1 MIRFMENK
9 TSIDILEEQ
18 KRLARMGLDY
28 ETYKEQPEKLNE
40 ELEKI
45 LKKVRKKNQIISV
58 ISFVACLFVVCL
70 SAIANFSYLAMKDE
84 LTEKNVIIQK
94 YEQIVHSLG
103 TNTDSEKLHGNLQ
116 ERSSSTEIVN
126 EKYRMLEKISD
137 LESKIKLIKKQY
149 DISVINDGKSYYL
162 KANKVDSALL
172 LLDVYRDKIHFDS
185 KKNEW
190 IVVR

>member
-1 MIRFMENK
+1 MILFMEKRNCK
-9 TSIDILEEQ
+9 NILEEQ
-18 KRLARMGLDY
+18 ERLASMGLDY
-28 ETYKEQPEKLNE
+28 MTYKEQVGKLSD
-40 ELEKI
+40 ELEVI
-45 LKKVRKKNQIISV
+45 LKKARKRNHV
-58 ISFVACLFVVCL
+58 ITMFSFVVCMFIVVF
-70 SAIANFSYLAMKDE
+70 SAIVNFSNLAMKDE
-84 LTEKNVIIQK
+84 LDEKNGIIQK

-103 TNTDSEKLHGNLQ
+103 ANTDSEKLHGNSQ
-116 ERSSSTEIVN
+116 ESSSSAEIVN

-137 LESKIKLIKKQY
+137 LEGKIKLIKKQY
-149 DISVINDGKSYYL
+149 GISVVDDGKSYYL

>member
-1 MIRFMENK
+1 MENK

-18 KRLARMGLDY
+18 ERLARMGLDY
-28 ETYKEQPEKLNE
+28 ETYKEQPDKLNE
-40 ELEKI
+40 ELEKR

-58 ISFVACLFVVCL
+58 ISFVACLFVVCF

-84 LTEKNVIIQK
+84 LNEKNVIIQK

-103 TNTDSEKLHGNLQ
+103 TNIDSEKLYGNSQ
-116 ERSSSTEIVN
+116 NRSSSAEIIN
-126 EKYRMLEKISD
+126 EKYQMLEKISD
-137 LESKIKLIKKQY
+137 LEGKIKLIKKQY
-149 DISVINDGKSYYL
+149 DISVIDDGKSYYL

-185 KKNEW
+185 KKKEW